1 MDKAVLA
8 RFQCVT
14 NDRQIVALAVTLVC
28 TQALESQIAQQNIL
42 MGAKILV
49 ESLYSCSYEIVS
61 GGTDSYLF
69 IINLRDCSVD
79 GSSRERILDLASVS
93 CNRNIVANDKAGLR
107 GGIRFGSTVMISQG
121 LQPSGFN
128 RVADIMNQS
137 VQIAQAVSAESEG
150 IEDYNIA
157 TNAKKQAMF

>member
-1 MDKAVLA
+1 
-8 RFQCVT
+8 
-14 NDRQIVALAVTLVC
+14 
-28 TQALESQIAQQNIL
+28 
-42 MGAKILV
+42 MGTKILA
-49 ESLYSCSYEIVS
+49 EYLNSRDSRILS
-61 GGTDSYLF
+61 GGTDNHLF

-93 CNRNIVANDKAGLR
+93 CNRNIIANDKAGLR
-107 GGIRFGSTVMISQG
+107 GGIRFGSTVMISHG
-121 LQPSGFN
+121 LQLSGFN